1 MMKISGDIPAKVF
14 RRGSL
19 FKLDLNMLSISGNNP
34 DNKRRSGFII
44 LPSIFIVSEHSLLS
58 KNLPLIAEV
67 FLQADTGSIRLWLY
81 LRKNLIM
88 HGVQRLS
95 SRPGYLSVK

>member
-1 MMKISGDIPAKVF
+1 VVYNLAVNLYSF
-14 RRGSL
+14 R
-19 FKLDLNMLSISGNNP
+19 K
-34 DNKRRSGFII
+34 
-44 LPSIFIVSEHSLLS
+44 SLLS

-88 HGVQRLS
+88 QGVQRLS
-95 SRPGYLSVK
+95 SRPGYLSIK

>member
-1 MMKISGDIPAKVF
+1 MKISGDIPAKVF

-19 FKLDLNMLSISGNNP
+19 FKLELNMLSISGNNP
-34 DNKRRSGFII
+34 DNKWRSGFII
-44 LPSIFIVSEHSLLS
+44 LPSIFTVSENGLLS

-67 FLQADTGSIRLWLY
+67 FLQADNGSIRLWLY

-88 HGVQRLS
+88 QGVQRLS